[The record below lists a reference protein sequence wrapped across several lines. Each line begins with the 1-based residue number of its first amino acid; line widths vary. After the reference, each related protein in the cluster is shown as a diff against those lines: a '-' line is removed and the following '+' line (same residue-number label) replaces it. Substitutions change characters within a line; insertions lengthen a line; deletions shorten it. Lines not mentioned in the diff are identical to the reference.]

1 MNPYIF
7 IFTKETRIS
16 WFISGGVIIVSQR
29 TAPTTLAQH
38 VAHPLIVGE
47 VIGSNLGPT
56 PHHTKDV
63 KNGSYCCYVRCVI

>member
-1 MNPYIF
+1 MCESLHIYFYKRNKD
-7 IFTKETRIS
+7 TL
-16 WFISGGVIIVSQR
+16 FISGGVIIVSQR
-29 TAPTTLAQH
+29 TAPRTIAQH

-63 KNGSYCCYVRCVI
+63 KKWFLLLLW